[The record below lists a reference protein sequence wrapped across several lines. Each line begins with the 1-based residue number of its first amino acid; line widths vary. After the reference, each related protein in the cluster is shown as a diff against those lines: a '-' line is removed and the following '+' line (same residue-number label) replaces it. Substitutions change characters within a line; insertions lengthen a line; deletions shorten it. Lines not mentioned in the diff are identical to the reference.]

1 MTTDISISL
10 LTKQHPDQH
19 TPTYWMNIVYT
30 FKNETSL
37 LGVRNITINTTYLAL
52 DEWVYFPSLVF
63 LLLKNVVY
71 SETKK
76 ADEKWDKAPLLLHI
90 FMKERPQYVVA

>member
-52 DEWVYFPSLVF
+52 DEWVYFPSFF
-63 LLLKNVVY
+63 LFWKMW
-71 SETKK
+71 STQRQKK